1 MQHPY
6 EPEMFS
12 ELPGVPLHI
21 THPPRSLLLAAL
33 TELSSTRGTLH
44 TTEAKL
50 EDAEAKLEDAEAKL
64 EAFEAELKDYKEG
77 AAKLEET
84 AAKLEETAAELK
96 ETVSAVARL
105 QNERDDAQED
115 LEYSYQA
122 RRNLEKKLEEA
133 EKEIAQI
140 DELLAEAQ
148 MMQASA
154 AREL

>member
-6 EPEMFS
+6 EPEMSS

-50 EDAEAKLEDAEAKL
+50 EDTEAKLEDA
-64 EAFEAELKDYKEG
+64 EAELKDYKEG

-84 AAKLEETAAELK
+84 AAELEETAAKLK

-115 LEYSYQA
+115 LEYNYQA

>member
-6 EPEMFS
+6 EPEMSS
-12 ELPGVPLHI
+12 ELPGVPLHV

-50 EDAEAKLEDAEAKL
+50 EDTEAMLEDAQAKLED
-64 EAFEAELKDYKEG
+64 FEAELKDCKESS
-77 AAKLEET
+77 AK
-84 AAKLEETAAELK
+84 LK
-96 ETVSAVARL
+96 ETVARL

-115 LEYSYQA
+115 LEYNYQA
-122 RRNLEKKLEEA
+122 RRNLEKKLQEA